1 MRACTGYKIVLFF
14 CCLLFWAPIMAQKKL
29 ADAPKISPA
38 LLIKD
43 LQTLHKILK
52 QNHPSI
58 YWYTP
63 KDSMDFYFSIALAS
77 VKDAMSAW
85 AFKNVVATYLANIKC
100 GHTSVHFSPKLT
112 KQYATY
118 RYPLF
123 PLQLKVWKDSAVVIG
138 NLFTKDSILKRG
150 TIVTAINQL
159 PIKPLVDSIYSM
171 ISTDGNSINFKS
183 QVLTNNFSGWYKAR
197 FGNTDSL
204 YQISYIDSAG
214 YAKTTSIAAYV
225 PPKPKKDSLS
235 KSSVVNSKT
244 KIPKPAPIKKWTL
257 LVDSTA
263 NTAFMNLTS
272 FSGSGLRKFI
282 RQSFRTIKTSGIKNL
297 VIDLRSNGGGNV
309 KNSTL
314 LTRYISDHSFKIA
327 DSVVAIRRG
336 ISKVPF
342 SSYFDVMGY
351 AFAKA
356 VISKKQSDSG
366 FHLKRY
372 EKHYHAPVK
381 KNHFDG
387 SVYILQG
394 GFTFSAST
402 LFTSPLMNQKNVTIV
417 GEESGGGYYG
427 NSAMM
432 IPSIKLPH
440 SKLLFRLPLF
450 RLVMDK
456 TRPKGGG
463 VIPHVTVDP
472 SSYAIKQGFDIKLE
486 TVKKMIQQKKIKA
499 Q

>member
-1 MRACTGYKIVLFF
+1 MRGAHGYKLVLVF
-14 CCLLFWAPIMAQKKL
+14 CCLIFGVSVLAQKKL
-29 ADAPKISPA
+29 ADAPKIAPA

-43 LQTLHKILK
+43 LHTLQKVIV
-52 QNHPSI
+52 QNHPST

-63 KDSMDFYFSIALAS
+63 KDSMDYYFSSALAS
-77 VKDAMSAW
+77 VKDSMSAW

-112 KQYATY
+112 KWYTNY
-118 RYPLF
+118 RFPQF

-159 PIKPLVDSIYSM
+159 PIKPLVDSLYSI

-183 QVLTNNFSGWYKAR
+183 QVLTNNFAGWYKAK
-197 FGNTDSL
+197 FGDADSV

-214 YAKTTSIAAYV
+214 NPSTTSIAAYV
-225 PPKPKKDSLS
+225 PPKPKKDSVS
-235 KSSVVNSKT
+235 KSTVASSKP
-244 KIPKPAPIKKWTL
+244 KKPKPAPPKKWTL
-257 LVDSTA
+257 LVDSAT
-263 NTAFMNLTS
+263 NTAFMNLSS

-282 RQSFRTIKTSGIKNL
+282 RQSFRTIKTRSVKNL
-297 VIDLRSNGGGNV
+297 VIDIRSNGGGNI

-314 LTRYISDHSFKIA
+314 LSRYISDHSFKIA
-327 DSVVAIRRG
+327 DSVVANNRG
-336 ISKVPF
+336 IGKVPLTSF
-342 SSYFDVMGY
+342 LNVMYY
-351 AFAKA
+351 ALAKS
-356 VISKKQSDSG
+356 VISKKEADG
-366 FHLKRY
+366 KFHFKRF
-372 EKHYHAPVK
+372 EKHYYAPVT

-387 SVYILQG
+387 NVYILQG
-394 GFTFSAST
+394 GYTFSAST
-402 LFTSPLMNQKNVTIV
+402 LFTSPLIKQKNVTIV

-432 IPSIKLPH
+432 IPNIKLPN
-440 SKLLFRLPLF
+440 SGLLFRLPLY

-456 TRPKGGG
+456 TRPKGNG
-463 VIPHVTVDP
+463 VIPHVMVDP

-486 TVKKMIQQKKIKA
+486 AVKKIIQQKN
-499 Q
+499 

>member
-1 MRACTGYKIVLFF
+1 MRGGNGYKLVLFI
-14 CCLLFWAPIMAQKKL
+14 CCLTFLAPVMAQKKL
-29 ADAPKISPA
+29 VAAPKIPPA

-43 LQTLHKILK
+43 LHTLQKVIV
-52 QNHPSI
+52 QNHPST
-58 YWYTP
+58 YWHTP
-63 KDSMDFYFSIALAS
+63 KDSMDIYFSIALAS
-77 VKDAMSAW
+77 VKDSMSAW

-112 KQYATY
+112 KQYATF

-138 NLFTKDSILKRG
+138 NLYTKDSILKRG

-263 NTAFMNLTS
+263 NTAFMNLSS
-272 FSGSGLRKFI
+272 FSGKGFRKFV
-282 RQSFRTIKTSGIKNL
+282 RQSFRTIHSRGVKNL
-297 VIDLRSNGGGNV
+297 VIDLRSNGGGEI

-327 DSVVAIRRG
+327 DSVVAKNRG
-336 ISKVPF
+336 IRKIPG
-342 SSYFDVMGY
+342 SSYFDLMGY
-351 AFAKA
+351 ALAK
-356 VISKKQSDSG
+356 VMISKKASDGG
-366 FHLKRY
+366 FHISRY
-372 EKHYHAPVK
+372 EKHYYIPIT

-402 LFTSPLMNQKNVTIV
+402 LFTSPLIKQKNVTIV
-417 GEESGGGYYG
+417 GEETGGGYYG
-427 NSAMM
+427 NSAIL

-440 SKLLFRLPLF
+440 SKLLFRLPLY
-450 RLVMDK
+450 RMVMDK

-463 VIPHVTVDP
+463 VIPDVLVEP
-472 SSYAIKQGFDIKLE
+472 SSYAIKLGIDNKLE
-486 TVKKMIQQKKIKA
+486 AVKKMIQQKN
-499 Q
+499 

>member
-1 MRACTGYKIVLFF
+1 MHACTGYKTVLFF
-14 CCLLFWAPIMAQKKL
+14 CCLLFWAPIMGQKKL
-29 ADAPKISPA
+29 ADAPKIAPA

-63 KDSMDFYFSIALAS
+63 KDSMDFYFSSALAS
-77 VKDAMSAW
+77 VKDSMSVW
-85 AFKNVVATYLANIKC
+85 AFKNVVASYLAKIKC

-112 KQYATY
+112 KQYAKY
-118 RYPLF
+118 RFPQF

-138 NLFTKDSILKRG
+138 NIYTRDSVLKRG
-150 TIVTAINQL
+150 TIITAINQL
-159 PIKPLVDSIYSM
+159 PIKPLVDSIYGIM
-171 ISTDGNSINFKS
+171 STDGNSINFKS
-183 QVLTNNFSGWYKAR
+183 QVLTNNFSSWYKAR
-197 FGNTDSL
+197 FGDADSV

-214 YAKTTSIAAYV
+214 NSKTSSIAAYV

-235 KSSVVNSKT
+235 STTAAISKP
-244 KIPKPAPIKKWTL
+244 KLPKPAVPKKWTL
-257 LVDSTA
+257 FIDSSA
-263 NTAFMNLTS
+263 NTAFMRVTS

-282 RQSFRTIKTSGIKNL
+282 RQSFRTIKTSGVKNL
-297 VIDLRSNGGGNV
+297 VVDLRENGGGNI
-309 KNSTL
+309 KNSTRL
-314 LTRYISDHSFKIA
+314 SQYISDHAFKIA
-327 DSVVAIRRG
+327 DSVVASNRG

-342 SSYFDVMGY
+342 SNFFNVVYY
-351 AFAKA
+351 ALAKS
-356 VISKKQSDSG
+356 VISKKETDG
-366 FHLKRY
+366 KFHFKRF
-372 EKHYHAPVK
+372 EKHYYKPII

-394 GFTFSAST
+394 GYTFSAST
-402 LFTSPLMNQKNVTIV
+402 LFTSPLIKQKNVTIV
-417 GEESGGGYYG
+417 GEETGGGYYG

-432 IPSIKLPH
+432 IPNIKLPN
-440 SKLLFRLPLF
+440 SQLFFRLPLY

-463 VIPHVTVDP
+463 VMPDVLVDP

-486 TVKKMIQQKKIKA
+486 TVKKMIQQKN
-499 Q
+499 

>member
-1 MRACTGYKIVLFF
+1 MRGGNGYKLVLFI
-14 CCLLFWAPIMAQKKL
+14 CCLTFLAPVMAQKKL
-29 ADAPKISPA
+29 VAAPKIPPA

-43 LQTLHKILK
+43 LHTLQKVIV
-52 QNHPSI
+52 QNHPST
-58 YWYTP
+58 YWHTP
-63 KDSMDFYFSIALAS
+63 KDSMDIYFTAALAA
-77 VKDAMSAW
+77 VKDSMSVW
-85 AFKNVVATYLANIKC
+85 AFKNIVATYLANIKC

-463 VIPHVTVDP
+463 VIPDVTVEP

-486 TVKKMIQQKKIKA
+486 AVKKMIQQKN
-499 Q
+499 